1 MASDSCLQMM
11 SFQAGLPLR
20 QTPCHNLL
28 IADYHPGM
36 ELPRLRIVALE
47 FPCALKTAAPGL
59 RGSQRAIG
67 KTISGVFG
75 SVFLIKS
82 FGRFGFDP
90 TSISSSGNI
99 NFNLFLINIVV
110 SFLGGAIAVILIQK
124 LKRKLNTMN
133 HLLVDILL
141 FH

>member
-1 MASDSCLQMM
+1 MTPTLISLFSILIGIVGANLTGFFLKKY
-11 SFQAGLPLR
+11 SFGL
-20 QTPCHNLL
+20 
-28 IADYHPGM
+28 
-36 ELPRLRIVALE
+36 
-47 FPCALKTAAPGL
+47 
-59 RGSQRAIG
+59 IG
-67 KTISGVFG
+67 NTISGVFG

-124 LKRKLNTMN
+124 LKAKM
-133 HLLVDILL
+133 DK
-141 FH
+141 

>member
-1 MASDSCLQMM
+1 MTPTLISLFRILIGIVGANLTGFFLKKY
-11 SFQAGLPLR
+11 SFGL
-20 QTPCHNLL
+20 
-28 IADYHPGM
+28 
-36 ELPRLRIVALE
+36 
-47 FPCALKTAAPGL
+47 
-59 RGSQRAIG
+59 IG

-124 LKRKLNTMN
+124 LKAKM
-133 HLLVDILL
+133 DK
-141 FH
+141 